1 MLQWIDGAAITL
13 LSVLIGVGQPTALAQ
28 SPSAKQPPAARG
40 SEKKESPDPAPVSNG
55 APEKLSEAERIA
67 RLQRSIAET
76 QKQLDEMRVEVN
88 DPKSEYKKAETE
100 FAELDRRYEDTRKK
114 LQKLKDEGGG
124 ERVTSLQSDLLEIE
138 KRRTL
143 ARERFDL
150 AIKERKGLQEQITTL
165 EQKLQQ
171 DQDALNKLLGVQ
183 SPKSATPTTSDKAD
197 AQAPAVDAMPTTQP
211 GTQPASG
218 VAPVQPTAA
227 PTSQPTSTTAPSTT
241 APDTA
246 AQTPTA
252 PAATATPPPAG
263 RPAADAAP
271 PVTAAPQTA
280 PSEKLVKAQEEA
292 TTKQAAAE
300 EAKQQAQSVT
310 ERLESIHKA
319 IANERDLL
327 KTAKQKENNT
337 RETLHALNEELGK
350 KWGEGATWAQL
361 KDLRQKI
368 AEAEKRVGE
377 AVTEIR
383 ERSDRIDARQSE
395 LAALQ
400 TEQIAALQEAETKAE
415 DAAVAVKK
423 VEQLKNP
430 YTPRNILQ
438 WLIDHGPRIVFTL
451 VATIFLLWLAKVLE
465 HRLVLLIARHGATG
479 NLEDR
484 ENRARTLVGVVR
496 NATTVLLI
504 TGASLT
510 IVAEF
515 GVNIIPWVGAAGI
528 VGLAV
533 AFGAQNLI
541 RDYFS
546 GFMILMENQYTVND
560 VVKIGDIAGQVERIT
575 LRITVLRD
583 LKGTVHFVPHGQINT
598 VSNLTHGW
606 SRVLFDIGVAYKEDV
621 DHVMKVLIDLAKD
634 MRRDPEYRD
643 LILDEPEMLGVN
655 AFDDSAVKVRF
666 LIKTR
671 PLKQWIVERELNR
684 RIKIKFDELGIEIP
698 FPHRTVFQHVVS
710 DSKGPPTLRE
720 TAAAERSEPR
730 PVKR

>member
-1 MLQWIDGAAITL
+1 MMLRRIDGLAISFFSAL
-13 LSVLIGVGQPTALAQ
+13 LGVGQPISFAQ
-28 SPSAKQPPAARG
+28 SPPAKQPPAARG
-40 SEKKESPDPAPVSNG
+40 SQKKESPNPAPVSNG
-55 APEKLSEAERIA
+55 APEKWSEAERIA
-67 RLQRSIAET
+67 RLQRSIDET
-76 QKQLDEMRVEVN
+76 QQQLDEMRAKVN

-100 FAELDRRYEDTRKK
+100 FAEFDRKYEDTHKN
-114 LQKLKDEGGG
+114 LQKLKDEGRG
-124 ERVTSLQSDLLEIE
+124 EKVGSLESELLEIE

-150 AIKERKGLQEQITTL
+150 AIQERKGLQEQITTL

-171 DQDALNKLLGVQ
+171 DQDALNKLVGAQ
-183 SPKSATPTTSDKAD
+183 SPKSAAPTTNDTAG
-197 AQAPAVDAMPTTQP
+197 APAPAAGTAPPT
-211 GTQPASG
+211 
-218 VAPVQPTAA
+218 
-227 PTSQPTSTTAPSTT
+227 QPTSTTSPSTT
-241 APDTA
+241 APDAA
-246 AQTPTA
+246 AQLPTV
-252 PAATATPPPAG
+252 PAAG
-263 RPAADAAP
+263 LPAADAAP
-271 PVTAAPQTA
+271 PVTAALKTV
-280 PSEKLVKAQEEA
+280 PSEKLAKAEEEV

-327 KTAKQKENNT
+327 QTAKQKENNT
-337 RETLHALNEELGK
+337 RETLQALNGDLEK
-350 KWGEGATWAQL
+350 KWVEGSTWAQL

-377 AVTEIR
+377 SATEIR

-400 TEQIAALQEAETKAE
+400 TEQIAALREAETKAQ
-415 DAAVAVKK
+415 DAAAAVKK

-430 YTPRNILQ
+430 YTLRNILQ

-451 VATIFLLWLAKVLE
+451 LATIVLLWLSKVLE

-484 ENRARTLVGVVR
+484 ENRARTLVGVLR

-510 IVAEF
+510 IIAEF
-515 GVNIIPWVGAAGI
+515 GVNIVPWVGAAGI

-546 GFMILMENQYTVND
+546 GFMILMENQYTISDTVR
-560 VVKIGDIAGQVERIT
+560 IGDICGQVERIT

-583 LKGTVHFVPHGQINT
+583 LKGTLHFVPHGQINT

-621 DHVMKVLIDLAKD
+621 DQVMKVLLDLAKE
-634 MRRDPEYRD
+634 MRRDPVFGD

-655 AFDDSAVKVRF
+655 AFADSAVKIRF
-666 LIKTR
+666 LLKTR
-671 PLKQWIVERELNR
+671 PLKRWIVKRELNR
-684 RIKIKFDELGIEIP
+684 RIKKKFDELRIEIP
-698 FPHRTVFQHVVS
+698 FPHRVVFQHIVS
-710 DSKGPPTLRE
+710 DGKGPATLRDQP
-720 TAAAERSEPR
+720 AAEWPEPR
-730 PVKR
+730 PAKR

>member
-1 MLQWIDGAAITL
+1 MLRRIDGAAITL
-13 LSVLIGVGQPTALAQ
+13 FSVLLGVGQPTSLAQ

-40 SEKKESPDPAPVSNG
+40 SEKKESPNPAPVSNSV
-55 APEKLSEAERIA
+55 PEGLSEAERIA
-67 RLQRSIAET
+67 RLQRSIDET
-76 QKQLDEMRVEVN
+76 QKQLDEMRAKVN

-100 FAELDRRYEDTRKK
+100 FAELDRKYEDTRKN
-114 LQKLKDEGGG
+114 LQKLKDEDRG
-124 ERVTSLQSDLLEIE
+124 EKVGWFESDLLDIE
-138 KRRTL
+138 KRRAL

-183 SPKSATPTTSDKAD
+183 SPKSAAPTTSDTAG
-197 AQAPAVDAMPTTQP
+197 AQAPAPGTMPTTQP
-211 GTQPASG
+211 
-218 VAPVQPTAA
+218 
-227 PTSQPTSTTAPSTT
+227 TSTTSPSTT

-246 AQTPTA
+246 AQPPTA
-252 PAATATPPPAG
+252 PAAG
-263 RPAADAAP
+263 LPAADAAP
-271 PVTAAPQTA
+271 PVTAALNTA
-280 PSEKLVKAQEEA
+280 PGEKLVKAEEEA

-300 EAKQQAQSVT
+300 EAKQQAQSVS

-337 RETLHALNEELGK
+337 RETLQALNGDLEK
-350 KWGEGATWAQL
+350 KWGEGSTWAQL
-361 KDLRQKI
+361 KDLRRQI
-368 AEAEKRVGE
+368 AEAEKRVSE
-377 AVTEIR
+377 AATEIR

-400 TEQIAALQEAETKAE
+400 TEQIAALREAETKAK
-415 DAAVAVKK
+415 DAAAAVKK

-430 YTPRNILQ
+430 YTLRKILQ

-451 VATIFLLWLAKVLE
+451 VATIFLLWLSKVLE

-484 ENRARTLVGVVR
+484 ENRARTLVGVLR

-515 GVNIIPWVGAAGI
+515 GVNIVPLVGAAGV

-546 GFMILMENQYTVND
+546 GFMILMENQYTISDTVR
-560 VVKIGDIAGQVERIT
+560 IGDICGQVERIT

-583 LKGTVHFVPHGQINT
+583 LKGTLHFVPHGQINT

-621 DHVMKVLIDLAKD
+621 DYVMKVLLDLARD
-634 MRRDPEYRD
+634 MRRDPEFGD

-655 AFDDSAVKVRF
+655 SFDDSAVVIRF
-666 LIKTR
+666 VVKTR
-671 PLKQWIVERELNR
+671 PLKRWIVKRELNR
-684 RIKIKFDELGIEIP
+684 RIKKKFDELRIEIP
-698 FPHRTVFQHVVS
+698 FPHRRVFQTVVA
-710 DSKGPPTLRE
+710 DSQETPTMRDQ
-720 TAAAERSEPR
+720 AAAEWTEPR
-730 PVKR
+730 PAGSG

>member
-1 MLQWIDGAAITL
+1 MILRRIDGVAVTL
-13 LSVLIGVGQPTALAQ
+13 FSVLLGVGQAISLAQ
-28 SPSAKQPPAARG
+28 SQWAKQPPAARG
-40 SEKKESPDPAPVSNG
+40 AEKKESPDPAPVSNG

-67 RLQRSIAET
+67 RFQRSIGET
-76 QKQLDEMRVEVN
+76 QQQLEEMGAKVN

-100 FAELDRRYEDTRKK
+100 FTELDRKYEDTRKS
-114 LQKLKDEGGG
+114 LQKLKDEGRG
-124 ERVTSLQSDLLEIE
+124 EEVGVLASELLDIE

-150 AIKERKGLQEQITTL
+150 AIKERKGLQEQISTL

-183 SPKSATPTTSDKAD
+183 SPKPAAPTTGETGG
-197 AQAPAVDAMPTTQP
+197 AQTPPPTAIPTTPP
-211 GTQPASG
+211 GTQPAPG
-218 VAPVQPTAA
+218 AAPAQQPAGQTAA
-227 PTSQPTSTTAPSTT
+227 PTTQPASTTSPSTT
-241 APDTA
+241 APDA
-246 AQTPTA
+246 AARSTTA
-252 PAATATPPPAG
+252 PPAGLPAGETATPA
-263 RPAADAAP
+263 
-271 PVTAAPQTA
+271 TAAPQTA
-280 PSEKLVKAQEEA
+280 PSKKLVKAEEEA

-310 ERLESIHKA
+310 ERLESIRKA
-319 IANERDLL
+319 ITNERDLL
-327 KTAKQKENNT
+327 RTAKQKENNA
-337 RETLHALNEELGK
+337 RETLQALNGDLEK
-350 KWGEGATWAQL
+350 KWGEGATWTQL

-368 AEAEKRVGE
+368 AEVELRVRE
-377 AVTEIR
+377 AATEIR
-383 ERSDRIDARQSE
+383 ERSERIDARQSE
-395 LAALQ
+395 LATLQ
-400 TEQIAALQEAETKAE
+400 TEQIAALEEAEKKAE

-430 YTPRNILQ
+430 FTPQNILQ
-438 WLIDHGPRIVFTL
+438 WLIDHGPRIVLTL
-451 VATIFLLWLAKVLE
+451 FATIVLLWLSKVLE
-465 HRLVLLIARHGATG
+465 HRLVLLVAKHGTTG
-479 NLEDR
+479 NVEDR
-484 ENRARTLVGVVR
+484 QNRARTLVGVVR

-510 IVAEF
+510 IIAEF
-515 GVNIIPWVGAAGI
+515 GVNIVPWVGAAGI

-583 LKGTVHFVPHGQINT
+583 LRGTVHFVPHGQINT

-606 SRVLFDIGVAYKEDV
+606 SRALFDIGIAYKEDV
-621 DHVMKVLIDLAKD
+621 DRVMKVLMDLGKEI
-634 MRRDPEYRD
+634 RRDPAYRD
-643 LILDEPEMLGVN
+643 LILDEPEMLGVDS
-655 AFDDSAVKVRF
+655 FGDSAVVIRF

-671 PLKQWIVERELNR
+671 ALKQWTVKRELNR

-698 FPHRTVFQHVVS
+698 FPHRTVFQHMVS
-710 DSKGPPTLRE
+710 DGKGPPTLRDDP
-720 TAAAERSEPR
+720 AAEWPEPHPAER
-730 PVKR
+730 

>member
-1 MLQWIDGAAITL
+1 MLRRIDGAAITL
-13 LSVLIGVGQPTALAQ
+13 FSVLLGVGQPTSLAQ

-40 SEKKESPDPAPVSNG
+40 SEKKESPNPAPVSNSV
-55 APEKLSEAERIA
+55 PEGLSEAERIA
-67 RLQRSIAET
+67 RLQRSIDET
-76 QKQLDEMRVEVN
+76 QKQLDEMRAKVN

-100 FAELDRRYEDTRKK
+100 FAELDRKYEDTRKN
-114 LQKLKDEGGG
+114 LQKLKDEGRG
-124 ERVTSLQSDLLEIE
+124 EKVGSFESDLLDIE
-138 KRRTL
+138 KRRAL

-183 SPKSATPTTSDKAD
+183 SPKSAAPTTSDTAGV
-197 AQAPAVDAMPTTQP
+197 QPPAVGAMPTTQP
-211 GTQPASG
+211 GTQPAPG
-218 VAPVQPTAA
+218 VAPVQPPAGQTAA
-227 PTSQPTSTTAPSTT
+227 PPTQPTSTTSPSTT

-246 AQTPTA
+246 AQPPTA
-252 PAATATPPPAG
+252 PAAGLPT
-263 RPAADAAP
+263 ADAAP
-271 PVTAAPQTA
+271 PVTAAPKTA
-280 PSEKLVKAQEEA
+280 PGEKLAKAEEEA

-310 ERLESIHKA
+310 ERLESIRKA

-337 RETLHALNEELGK
+337 RETLQALNGDLEK
-350 KWGEGATWAQL
+350 KWVEGSTWAQL

-377 AVTEIR
+377 AATEIR
-383 ERSDRIDARQSE
+383 EHSERIDARQSE

-400 TEQIAALQEAETKAE
+400 TEQIAALQEAEAKAK
-415 DAAVAVKK
+415 DAAAAVKK

-430 YTPRNILQ
+430 FTLRNILQ

-451 VATIFLLWLAKVLE
+451 VATIVLLWLSKVLE

-484 ENRARTLVGVVR
+484 ENRARTLVGVLR

-515 GVNIIPWVGAAGI
+515 GVNIVPLVGAAGV

-546 GFMILMENQYTVND
+546 GFMILMENQYTISDTVR
-560 VVKIGDIAGQVERIT
+560 IGDICGQVERIT

-583 LKGTVHFVPHGQINT
+583 LKGTLHFVPHGQINT

-621 DHVMKVLIDLAKD
+621 DHVMKVLLDLARD
-634 MRRDPEYRD
+634 MRRDPEFGD

-655 AFDDSAVKVRF
+655 SFDDSAVVIRF
-666 LIKTR
+666 VVKTR
-671 PLKQWIVERELNR
+671 PLKRWIVKRELNR
-684 RIKIKFDELGIEIP
+684 RIKKKFDELRIEIP

-710 DSKGPPTLRE
+710 DGKGPPTLRDQPS
-720 TAAAERSEPR
+720 AEWTEPR
-730 PVKR
+730 PAKR

>member
-1 MLQWIDGAAITL
+1 MLRRIDGVAITL
-13 LSVLIGVGQPTALAQ
+13 ISVLLGVGLPTSLAQ

-40 SEKKESPDPAPVSNG
+40 SEKKESPNPAPVSNG
-55 APEKLSEAERIA
+55 APEKSSEAERIA
-67 RLQRSIAET
+67 RLQRSIDET
-76 QKQLDEMRVEVN
+76 QQQLDEMRAKVN
-88 DPKSEYKKAETE
+88 GPKSEYKKAETE
-100 FAELDRRYEDTRKK
+100 FAEFDRKYEDTRKN
-114 LQKLKDEGGG
+114 LQKLKDEGRG
-124 ERVTSLQSDLLEIE
+124 EKVGPLESDLLDIE

-171 DQDALNKLLGVQ
+171 DQDALNKLLGVP
-183 SPKSATPTTSDKAD
+183 SPKSVTPTTSDTAG
-197 AQAPAVDAMPTTQP
+197 AQAPAAGAMPT
-211 GTQPASG
+211 A
-218 VAPVQPTAA
+218 
-227 PTSQPTSTTAPSTT
+227 QPTSTTSPSTT
-241 APDTA
+241 ALDTA
-246 AQTPTA
+246 AQPPTA
-252 PAATATPPPAG
+252 PAAG
-263 RPAADAAP
+263 LPAADAGTVPALVADP
-271 PVTAAPQTA
+271 PVTAALNTV
-280 PSEKLVKAQEEA
+280 PSEKLAKAEEEV

-310 ERLESIHKA
+310 ERLESIRKA

-337 RETLHALNEELGK
+337 RETLQALNGDLEK
-350 KWGEGATWAQL
+350 KWVEGSTWAQL

-377 AVTEIR
+377 AATEIR
-383 ERSDRIDARQSE
+383 EHSDRIDARQSE

-415 DAAVAVKK
+415 DAAAAVKK

-430 YTPRNILQ
+430 YTLRKILQ

-451 VATIFLLWLAKVLE
+451 VATIFLLWLSKVLE

-515 GVNIIPWVGAAGI
+515 GVNIIPWVGAAGV

-546 GFMILMENQYTVND
+546 GFMILMENQYTISDTVR
-560 VVKIGDIAGQVERIT
+560 IGDICGQVERIT

-583 LKGTVHFVPHGQINT
+583 LKGTLHFVPHGQINT

-606 SRVLFDIGVAYKEDV
+606 SRVLFDVGVAYKEDV
-621 DHVMKVLIDLAKD
+621 DHVMKVLLDLARD
-634 MRRDPEYRD
+634 MRRDPVFGD

-655 AFDDSAVKVRF
+655 AFDDSAVKIRF
-666 LIKTR
+666 VLKTR
-671 PLKQWIVERELNR
+671 PLKRWIVKRELNR
-684 RIKIKFDELGIEIP
+684 RIKKKFDELRIEIP
-698 FPHRTVFQHVVS
+698 FPHRVVFQHIVS
-710 DSKGPPTLRE
+710 DGKAPPTLRDQ
-720 TAAAERSEPR
+720 AATEWPEAR